1 MRKILLAILIVAL
14 LLPLAAV
21 QAGDEHPTVAI
32 LSFGELP
39 TNAVTEGAVLD
50 VLESYGYVSADERAA
65 LGEGADLDGE
75 HLHIVR
81 SSANFDL
88 PTANLMVQQALDE
101 TPDALVTLSATVTQL
116 AINATSDLE
125 DPPVILF
132 TSVFNPFEAGI
143 AESFCIKPDHVTGA
157 LSTTPYEDLMDLML
171 THYPEIKTVGTIY
184 DSSQPSGLVGAQD
197 IARIAEFWDVTVE
210 SAAITG
216 VNELL
221 VAAESLIDSGVEA
234 FVMPLD
240 LVMDAVGLPILVSLG
255 NEYGIP
261 VFHPALFSV
270 EAGTAISAG
279 FYSYYAQGE
288 NIGRILAAYLNGEL
302 DVAFTPILEQ
312 SSEAIGVN
320 LDAAFAQGIEIA
332 QDILDRADVVVADG
346 ETTINETV
354 SIEMRMSDVVSLE
367 DRMPGDQGFLEFL
380 KSQGCSE
387 ERIAAE
393 QAALAEKAG
402 A

>member
-1 MRKILLAILIVAL
+1 MRKVLLAILILAL

-21 QAGDEHPTVAI
+21 QADEHPTIAI

-50 VLESYGYVSADERAA
+50 VLESYGFIKADERATLYEESDLA
-65 LGEGADLDGE
+65 GEQLRIIRG
-75 HLHIVR
+75 
-81 SSANFDL
+81 SANFDL
-88 PTANLMVQQALDE
+88 PTANLMIEQALDE
-101 TPDALVTLSATVTQL
+101 EPDALITLSAAITQL
-116 AINATSDLE
+116 AVAATSDLE
-125 DPPVILF
+125 DPPVVLF

-143 AESFCIKPDHVTGA
+143 AESYCIKPDHVTGA

-171 THYPEIKTVGTIY
+171 THYPEIKSIGTIF
-184 DSSQPSGLVGAQD
+184 DSSQASGIVGAQD
-197 IARIAEFWDVTVE
+197 IERIASFWDVSVE

-234 FVMPLD
+234 FVMPID
-240 LVMDAVGLPILVSLG
+240 LRMDAVGLPILVALG

-261 VFHPALFSV
+261 VFHPVLFSV
-270 EAGTAISAG
+270 ESGAAISSG
-279 FYSYYAQGE
+279 FYSFYAQGE

-302 DVAFTPILEQ
+302 DIAFTPILEQ

-320 LDAAFAQGIEIA
+320 LDAAIEQGIEIA
-332 QDILDRADVVVADG
+332 QDIIDRADVVVADG
-346 ETTINETV
+346 ETTVNEAV
-354 SIEMRMSDVVSLE
+354 SVEMRMADARPMA
-367 DRMPGDQGFLEFL
+367 DRMPGDQGFLQFL

-393 QAALAEKAG
+393 QAQLDAQDG
-402 A
+402 

>member
-1 MRKILLAILIVAL
+1 MRKVLLAILILAL

-21 QAGDEHPTVAI
+21 QADEHPTIAI

-50 VLESYGYVSADERAA
+50 VLESYGFIKADERATLYEESDLA
-65 LGEGADLDGE
+65 GEQLRIIRG
-75 HLHIVR
+75 
-81 SSANFDL
+81 SANFDL
-88 PTANLMVQQALDE
+88 PTANLMIEQALDE
-101 TPDALVTLSATVTQL
+101 EPDALITLSAAITQL
-116 AINATSDLE
+116 AVAATSDLE
-125 DPPVILF
+125 DPPVVLF

-143 AESFCIKPDHVTGA
+143 AESYCIKPDHVTGA

-171 THYPEIKTVGTIY
+171 THYPEIKSIGTIF
-184 DSSQPSGLVGAQD
+184 DSSQASGIVGAQD
-197 IARIAEFWDVTVE
+197 IERIASFWDVSVE

-234 FVMPLD
+234 FVMPID
-240 LVMDAVGLPILVSLG
+240 LRMDAVGLPILVALG

-261 VFHPALFSV
+261 VFHPVLFSV
-270 EAGTAISAG
+270 ESGAAISSG
-279 FYSYYAQGE
+279 FYSFYAQGE

-302 DVAFTPILEQ
+302 DIAFTPILEQ

-320 LDAAFAQGIEIA
+320 LDAAIEQGIEIA
-332 QDILDRADVVVADG
+332 QDIIDRADVVVADG
-346 ETTINETV
+346 ETTVNEAV
-354 SIEMRMSDVVSLE
+354 SVEMRMADAKPMA
-367 DRMPGDQGFLEFL
+367 DRMPGDQGFLQFL

-393 QAALAEKAG
+393 QAQLDAQDG
-402 A
+402 

>member
-1 MRKILLAILIVAL
+1 MRKVLLAILILAL

-21 QAGDEHPTVAI
+21 QADEHPTVAV

-50 VLESYGYVSADERAA
+50 VLESYGFISAEERMNM
-65 LGEGADLDGE
+65 GGQADLEGE
-75 HLHIVR
+75 HLRIIR
-81 SSANFDL
+81 GSANFDL
-88 PTANLMVQQALDE
+88 PTANLMIEQALDE
-101 TPDALVTLSATVTQL
+101 EPDALITLSAAITQL
-116 AINATSDLE
+116 AVKATSDLE
-125 DPPVILF
+125 DPPVVLF

-143 AESFCIKPDHVTGA
+143 AESYCIKPDHVTGA
-157 LSTTPYEDLMDLML
+157 LSTTPYEDLMDLL
-171 THYPEIKTVGTIY
+171 QTHYPDIQTIGTIY
-184 DSSQPSGLVGAQD
+184 DSSQASGIVGSQD
-197 IARIAEFWDVTVE
+197 IARIAGFWDVTVE

-221 VAAESLIDSGVEA
+221 VAAESLIDKGVQA
-234 FVMPLD
+234 FVMPIDLSLD
-240 LVMDAVGLPILVSLG
+240 ATGLPVLVALS

-270 EAGTAISAG
+270 ESGAAISAG
-279 FYSYYAQGE
+279 FYSFYAQGE

-320 LDAAFAQGIEIA
+320 LDAALEQGLEVA
-332 QDILDRADVVVADG
+332 QDILERADVVVADG
-346 ETTINETV
+346 ETTVNETV
-354 SIEMRMSDVVSLE
+354 SIEMRASDVVPLE
-367 DRMPGDQGFLEFL
+367 DRMPGDQGFLQFL

-387 ERIAAE
+387 ERIAQE
-393 QAALAEKAG
+393 QAQLDEQAG
-402 A
+402 

>member
-1 MRKILLAILIVAL
+1 MRKVLLAILILAL

-21 QAGDEHPTVAI
+21 QADEHPTIAI

-50 VLESYGYVSADERAA
+50 VLESYGFIKADERAT
-65 LGEGADLDGE
+65 LYEQSDLTGEQLRIIRG
-75 HLHIVR
+75 
-81 SSANFDL
+81 SANFDL
-88 PTANLMVQQALDE
+88 PTANLLIEQALDE
-101 TPDALVTLSATVTQL
+101 EPNALITLSAAITQL
-116 AINATSDLE
+116 AVAATSDLE
-125 DPPVILF
+125 DPPVVLF

-143 AESFCIKPDHVTGA
+143 AESYCIKPDHVTGA

-171 THYPEIKTVGTIY
+171 THYPEIKTIGTIY
-184 DSSQPSGLVGAQD
+184 DSSQASGIVGAQD
-197 IARIAEFWDVTVE
+197 IEHIASFSDVSVE

-234 FVMPLD
+234 FVMPID
-240 LVMDAVGLPILVSLG
+240 LRMDAVGLPILVALS

-261 VFHPALFSV
+261 VFHPVLFSV
-270 EAGTAISAG
+270 ESGAAISSG
-279 FYSYYAQGE
+279 FYSFYAQGE

-302 DVAFTPILEQ
+302 DIAFTPILEQ

-320 LDAAFAQGIEIA
+320 LDVAIEQGIEIA
-332 QDILDRADVVVADG
+332 QDIIDRADVVVADG
-346 ETTINETV
+346 ETTVNEIV
-354 SIEMRMSDVVSLE
+354 SVEMRTADVRPME
-367 DRMPGDQGFLEFL
+367 DRMPGDQGFLQFL

-393 QAALAEKAG
+393 QAQLDEQDG
-402 A
+402 

>member
-1 MRKILLAILIVAL
+1 MRKVLLAILILAL

-21 QAGDEHPTVAI
+21 QADEHPTIAI

-50 VLESYGYVSADERAA
+50 VLESYGFIKADERATLYEESDLA
-65 LGEGADLDGE
+65 GEQLRIIRG
-75 HLHIVR
+75 
-81 SSANFDL
+81 SANFDL
-88 PTANLMVQQALDE
+88 PTANLMIEQALDE
-101 TPDALVTLSATVTQL
+101 EPDALITLSAAITQL
-116 AINATSDLE
+116 AVAATSDLE
-125 DPPVILF
+125 DPPVVLF

-143 AESFCIKPDHVTGA
+143 AESYCIKPDHVTGA

-171 THYPEIKTVGTIY
+171 THYPEIKTIGTIF
-184 DSSQPSGLVGAQD
+184 DSSQASGIVGAQD
-197 IARIAEFWDVTVE
+197 IERIASFWDVSVE

-234 FVMPLD
+234 FVMPID
-240 LVMDAVGLPILVSLG
+240 LRMDAVGLPILVSLG

-261 VFHPALFSV
+261 VFHPVLFSV
-270 EAGTAISAG
+270 ESGAAISSG
-279 FYSYYAQGE
+279 FYSFYAQGE

-302 DVAFTPILEQ
+302 DIAFTPILEQ

-320 LDAAFAQGIEIA
+320 LDAALEQGIEIA
-332 QDILDRADVVVADG
+332 QDIIDRADVVVADG
-346 ETTINETV
+346 ETTVNEIV
-354 SIEMRMSDVVSLE
+354 NVEMRMADAKPMA
-367 DRMPGDQGFLEFL
+367 DRMPGDQGFLQFL

-393 QAALAEKAG
+393 QAQLDAQDG
-402 A
+402 

>member
-1 MRKILLAILIVAL
+1 MRKILLAILILAL

-21 QAGDEHPTVAI
+21 QADEQPTVAV

-50 VLESYGYVSADERAA
+50 VLESYGFISAEERMTMGGQTD
-65 LGEGADLDGE
+65 LEGERLRIIRG
-75 HLHIVR
+75 
-81 SSANFDL
+81 SANFDL
-88 PTANLMVQQALDE
+88 PTANLMIEQALDE
-101 TPDALVTLSATVTQL
+101 EPDALITLSAAITQL
-116 AINATSDLE
+116 AVKATSDLE
-125 DPPVILF
+125 DPPVVLF

-143 AESFCIKPDHVTGA
+143 AESYCIKPDHVTGA
-157 LSTTPYEDLMDLML
+157 LSTTPYEDLMDLL
-171 THYPEIKTVGTIY
+171 QTHYPDIQTIGTIY
-184 DSSQPSGLVGAQD
+184 DSSQASGIVGAQD
-197 IARIAEFWDVTVE
+197 IARIAGFWDVTVE

-221 VAAESLIDSGVEA
+221 VAAESLIDKGVQA
-234 FVMPLD
+234 FVMPIDLSLD
-240 LVMDAVGLPILVSLG
+240 ATGLPVLVALS

-270 EAGTAISAG
+270 ESGAAISAG
-279 FYSYYAQGE
+279 FYSFYAQGE

-320 LDAAFAQGIEIA
+320 LDAALEQGLEVA
-332 QDILDRADVVVADG
+332 QDILERADVVVADG
-346 ETTINETV
+346 ETTVNETV
-354 SIEMRMSDVVSLE
+354 SIEMRASDVVPLE
-367 DRMPGDQGFLEFL
+367 DRMPGDQGFLQFL

-387 ERIAAE
+387 ERIAQE
-393 QAALAEKAG
+393 QAQLDEQAG
-402 A
+402 